1 MPRAAAGI
9 VDENERGTTMV
20 TARSHKNQFG
30 QPRTPRPVSSDS
42 DVVVLAL
49 VTAQALEG
57 QGHHSEA
64 ARWLRRASWQAKLDG
79 SARRAMQ
86 FARSA
91 AQLASVPTTRSSR
104 HDGSHGWERPARHSY
119 LRATLRDEP
128 DHGVTPHPAN
138 THDSSEAASNP
149 QSPARA
155 SVWQAMLTLMGA
167 AG

>member
-1 MPRAAAGI
+1 LI
-9 VDENERGTTMV
+9 ENERGTTMV
-20 TARSHKNQFG
+20 TARSHKIRFG

-49 VTAQALEG
+49 VTAQALEA
-57 QGHHSEA
+57 QGHDSEA
-64 ARWLRRASWQAKLDG
+64 ARWLRRASWQAKSDG
-79 SARRAMQ
+79 SVRRAMQ
-86 FARSA
+86 FARTA
-91 AQLASVPTTRSSR
+91 AELANVPTTRSSR
-104 HDGSHGWERPARHSY
+104 DDGSHRRERPARHSF

-128 DHGVTPHPAN
+128 DRGVTPRSAT
-138 THDSSEAASNP
+138 THHSSEAASHP